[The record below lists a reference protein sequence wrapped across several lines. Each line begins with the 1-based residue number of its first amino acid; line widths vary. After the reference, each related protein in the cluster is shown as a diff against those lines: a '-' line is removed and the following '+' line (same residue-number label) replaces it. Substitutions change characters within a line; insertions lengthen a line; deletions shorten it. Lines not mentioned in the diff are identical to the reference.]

1 MKVLFVTPYLYS
13 EELPGFQRNRTGFGI
28 LLEQMVEH
36 IGSRCELS
44 VFSNVITPEARCHE
58 ARVLSHTWSDVFR
71 SAGCKG
77 ALAGAGAFFRAS
89 GPLSARLRTGYYRMN
104 CAALRRAIAEWRPDL
119 IHCHGIGTDMRRY
132 YDVCRE
138 SGVPTVM
145 TLHGLIAQ
153 LSQVSKADAMS
164 EITFLRE
171 ADAAHWPVSLI
182 SSGIKKRLY
191 REPYSLTDGASIAV
205 ILNGVAMHPAA
216 DLPGLREEYGLS
228 ADALLCVCAGSVC
241 DRKNQAQLV
250 RAYELLPAEIRGRL
264 HILLAGPIDES
275 YPIREEIARLTAPS
289 HVHLLGFVPQPKLLS
304 LYRIADITVLPSKDE
319 GFGLSLA
326 ESFVQGTPC
335 VTFADLDAAED
346 LYDPCAMLLCHER
359 SDEALSAAM
368 AQALEAVWDHD
379 AIRRHGRKFSLDAM
393 ADRYLAW
400 YQDCVGEQ
408 KC

>member
-13 EELPGFQRNRTGFGI
+13 EALLGFQRNRTGFGI
-28 LLEQMVEH
+28 LLEQMAEH

-58 ARVLSHTWSDVFR
+58 ARILSHTWSDVFR
-71 SAGCKG
+71 SAGIKG
-77 ALAGAGAFFRAS
+77 TLAGGGAFFHAS
-89 GPLSARLRTGYYRMN
+89 GPLSSRLRAGYYRMN
-104 CAALRRAIAEWRPDL
+104 CAALRRAIAETQPDL
-119 IHCHGIGTDMRRY
+119 IHCHGIGEALRWY

-153 LSQVSKADAMS
+153 LPQVSEADAMS
-164 EITFLRE
+164 EVTFLRE

-191 REPYSLTDGASIAV
+191 REPYSLTDGASLAV

-216 DLPGLREEYGLS
+216 DLPGLREEY

-241 DRKNQAQLV
+241 DRKNQVQLV

-359 SDEALSAAM
+359 SDEALSAAIV
-368 AQALEAVWDHD
+368 QALETVWDQD
-379 AIRRHGRKFSLDAM
+379 AIRRHGRNFSLDAM

-400 YQDCVGEQ
+400 YQSIVKE
-408 KC
+408 

>member
-13 EELPGFQRNRTGFGI
+13 EALLGFQRNRTGFGI
-28 LLEQMVEH
+28 LLEQMAEH

-58 ARVLSHTWSDVFR
+58 ARILSHTWSDVFR
-71 SAGCKG
+71 SAGIKG
-77 ALAGAGAFFRAS
+77 TLAGGGAFFHAS
-89 GPLSARLRTGYYRMN
+89 GPLSSRLRAGYYRMN
-104 CAALRRAIAEWRPDL
+104 CAALRRAIAETQPDL
-119 IHCHGIGTDMRRY
+119 IHCHGIGEALRWY

-145 TLHGLIAQ
+145 TP
-153 LSQVSKADAMS
+153 QVSEADAMS
-164 EITFLRE
+164 EVTFLRE

-191 REPYSLTDGASIAV
+191 REPYSLTDGASLAV

-241 DRKNQAQLV
+241 DRKNQVQLV

-359 SDEALSAAM
+359 SDEALSAAIV
-368 AQALEAVWDHD
+368 QALETVWDQD
-379 AIRRHGRKFSLDAM
+379 AIRRHGRNFSLDAM

-400 YQDCVGEQ
+400 YQSIVKE
-408 KC
+408 

>member
-28 LLEQMVEH
+28 LLEQMTEY
-36 IGSRCELS
+36 IGDRCELS
-44 VFSNVITPEARCHE
+44 IFSNVITPEARCHE
-58 ARVLSHTWSDVFR
+58 ARILSHTWSDVFR

-77 ALAGAGAFFRAS
+77 ALAGVGAFFHAS
-89 GPLSARLRTGYYRMN
+89 GSLSSRLHDGYYRMN
-104 CAALRRAIAEWRPDL
+104 CAALRRAIAETQPDL
-119 IHCHGIGTDMRRY
+119 IHCHGIGETLRWY

-145 TLHGLIAQ
+145 TLHGLNAQ
-153 LSQVSKADAMS
+153 LPQVSKADAMS
-164 EITFLRE
+164 EVTFLRE

-191 REPYSLTDGASIAV
+191 REPYSLTDGASIDV
-205 ILNGVAMHPAA
+205 ILNGVAMHPAV

-228 ADALLCVCAGSVC
+228 ADALLC

-264 HILLAGPIDES
+264 HILLVGPIDES
-275 YPIREEIARLTAPS
+275 YPIREEIARLTATS

-326 ESFVQGTPC
+326 ESFVQGTPS

-368 AQALEAVWDHD
+368 AQALETVWDHD
-379 AIRRHGRKFSLDAM
+379 AIRRHGRNFSLDAM
-393 ADRYLAW
+393 ADRYLTW
-400 YQDCVGEQ
+400 YQSIVKE
-408 KC
+408 

>member
-13 EELPGFQRNRTGFGI
+13 EALLGFQRNRTGFGI
-28 LLEQMVEH
+28 LLEQMAEH

-58 ARVLSHTWSDVFR
+58 ARILSHTWSDVFR
-71 SAGCKG
+71 SAGIKG
-77 ALAGAGAFFRAS
+77 TLAGGGAFFHAS
-89 GPLSARLRTGYYRMN
+89 GPLSSRLRAGYYRMN
-104 CAALRRAIAEWRPDL
+104 CAALRRAIAETQPDL
-119 IHCHGIGTDMRRY
+119 IHCHGIGEALRWY

-153 LSQVSKADAMS
+153 LPQVS
-164 EITFLRE
+164 E

-191 REPYSLTDGASIAV
+191 REPYSLTDGASLAV

-241 DRKNQAQLV
+241 DRKNQVQLV

-359 SDEALSAAM
+359 SDEALSAAIV
-368 AQALEAVWDHD
+368 QALETVWDQD
-379 AIRRHGRKFSLDAM
+379 AIRRHGRNFSLDAM

-400 YQDCVGEQ
+400 YQSIVKE
-408 KC
+408 

>member
-1 MKVLFVTPYLYS
+1 MMKVLFVTPYLYS

-77 ALAGAGAFFRAS
+77 RLRAS
-89 GPLSARLRTGYYRMN
+89 ARFSGRPALSARLRTGYYRMN

-275 YPIREEIARLTAPS
+275 YPIREEIARLTAP
-289 HVHLLGFVPQPKLLS
+289 LS
-304 LYRIADITVLPSKDE
+304 CASAGICPNPNCSPFTALP
-319 GFGLSLA
+319 
-326 ESFVQGTPC
+326 
-335 VTFADLDAAED
+335 
-346 LYDPCAMLLCHER
+346 
-359 SDEALSAAM
+359 
-368 AQALEAVWDHD
+368 
-379 AIRRHGRKFSLDAM
+379 I
-393 ADRYLAW
+393 
-400 YQDCVGEQ
+400 
-408 KC
+408 

>member
-1 MKVLFVTPYLYS
+1 MMKVLFVTPYLYS
-13 EELPGFQRNRTGFGI
+13 EALPGFQRNRTGFGI
-28 LLEQMVEH
+28 LLEQMAEH

-77 ALAGAGAFFRAS
+77 TLAGVGAFFRAS

-104 CAALRRAIAEWRPDL
+104 CAALRRAIAETQPDL
-119 IHCHGIGTDMRRY
+119 IHCHGIGEAQRRY

-145 TLHGLIAQ
+145 TLHGLNAPRTELPESVRQ
-153 LSQVSKADAMS
+153 P
-164 EITFLRE
+164 EIRFLR
-171 ADAAHWPVSLI
+171 DACHERWPVSLI
-182 SSGIKKRLY
+182 ASGMKKKMT
-191 REPYSLTDGASIAV
+191 EDPYALSHTENITV
-205 ILNGVAMHPAA
+205 IPNGVALDAKPQPYPLSLPNSSRVCLCVGSVGENKNQIQAVRAFAKLPESLRIQTCLLIAGTVDGAYPIAA
-216 DLPGLREEYGLS
+216 EIDRLGLS
-228 ADALLCVCAGSVC
+228 E
-241 DRKNQAQLV
+241 QV
-250 RAYELLPAEIRGRL
+250 R
-264 HILLAGPIDES
+264 
-275 YPIREEIARLTAPS
+275 
-289 HVHLLGFVPQPKLLS
+289 LLGFVPHAQVLS
-304 LYRIADITVLPSKDE
+304 LYQQADLTILASRVE

-346 LYDPCAMLLCHER
+346 LYAPCAMLLCHER

-368 AQALEAVWDHD
+368 AQALETAWDQD
-379 AIRRHGRKFSLDAM
+379 AIRRHGRNFSLDAM

-400 YQDCVGEQ
+400 YQSIVKE
-408 KC
+408 